1 MDKWLNP
8 GCGHGKN
15 KMNLEHTVTEV
26 RKSSKTDGD
35 MPKGYRGQFER
46 DSTGYIKNKLENQ
59 FNTLNKKVIHE
70 FILVQIWQTKQIKK
84 KRE

>member
-1 MDKWLNP
+1 MAESRVRPWKEQDEP
-8 GCGHGKN
+8 GTHCDR
-15 KMNLEHTVTEV
+15 

-59 FNTLNKKVIHE
+59 FNALNKKVI
-70 FILVQIWQTKQIKK
+70 ILVQIWQTKQMK